1 MKITKK
7 ELSPLHAILTVAVTK
22 EDYSEKVENLLKDY
36 RKRASIPG
44 FRKGQVPMSLIKKQY
59 EQGVK
64 AEEINKLLQQSL
76 SEYIQKEKLDLLG
89 NVLPKE
95 VEDFDWNNEPLSFE
109 YEIGLAPAVEPAFP
123 SKKTINHY
131 EITVSDKSLNEQVE
145 RLRKQYGTLETQAEA
160 TTDSEITATVTFEDQ
175 SNKATFIVKDLKGKK
190 NQSALVG
197 KKVGESLNLKTKGLF
212 EETSVLARVLG
223 VAADEAEKR
232 TAEISLSIE
241 EINLRKAAALDQ
253 AFYDKLF
260 GADKVTSEAEM
271 KQRIKEDSEAQFEQ
285 QSDQKLMNDVTE
297 KLIEETKFDL
307 PKEFLIKWMQHGGE
321 KPLTEE
327 EALAEYERTEKGIR
341 YQLLESKLIEQ
352 HGIKIEFEDLKE
364 FTKGYVASQMAQ
376 FGRMN
381 PTDEE
386 LESITASIMQNEEEV
401 RRLSSQ
407 LINERILDLFK
418 EKAKL
423 KKKKVTFEEFAKE
436 AYA

>member
-7 ELSPLHAILTVAVTK
+7 ELSLLHAILTVAVTK

-160 TTDSEITATVTFEDQ
+160 TVDSEITATVTFEDQ
-175 SNKATFIVKDLKGKK
+175 SNKATFSVKDLKGKK

>member
-7 ELSPLHAILTVAVTK
+7 ELSLLHAILTVAVTK

-131 EITVSDKSLNEQVE
+131 EITVADKSLNEQVE

-160 TTDSEITATVTFEDQ
+160 TVDSEITATVTFEDQ
-175 SNKATFIVKDLKGKK
+175 SNKATFSVKDLKGKK

>member
-95 VEDFDWNNEPLSFE
+95 VEDFDWNNDPLTFE

-131 EITVSDKSLNEQVE
+131 EITVSDKSLKEQVE

-160 TTDSEITATVTFEDQ
+160 TADSEITATVTFDDQ
-175 SNKATFIVKDLKGKK
+175 TNKATFSVKDLKGKK
-190 NQSALVG
+190 NQSAFIG
-197 KKVGESLNLKTKGLF
+197 KKVGESLSLKTKGLF

-223 VAADEAEKR
+223 VAADEAEKLS
-232 TAEISLSIE
+232 TEISFAIE

-260 GADKVTSEAEM
+260 GADKVTSEDEM

-285 QSDQKLMNDVTE
+285 QSDQKLMNDITE
-297 KLIEETKFDL
+297 KLIEESKFDL

-327 EALAEYERTEKGIR
+327 EAMAEYDRTEKGIR

>member
-7 ELSPLHAILTVAVTK
+7 ELSPLHAILNVAVTK

-95 VEDFDWNNEPLSFE
+95 VEDFDWNNDPLTFE
-109 YEIGLAPAVEPAFP
+109 YEIGLAPAIEPAFP

-145 RLRKQYGTLETQAEA
+145 RLRKQYGSLETQAEA
-160 TTDSEITATVTFEDQ
+160 TSDSEITATVTFEDQ
-175 SNKATFIVKDLKGKK
+175 SNKATFSVKHLKGKK
-190 NQSALVG
+190 NQSAFIG
-197 KKVGESLNLKTKGLF
+197 KKVGENLSLKTKGLF
-212 EETSVLARVLG
+212 EETSVLSRVLG
-223 VAADEAEKR
+223 VAADEAEKLS
-232 TAEISLSIE
+232 TEISFAIE

-260 GADKVTSEAEM
+260 GADKVTSEDEM

-297 KLIEETKFDL
+297 KLIEESKFDL

-418 EKAKL
+418 ERAKL

>member
-7 ELSPLHAILTVAVTK
+7 ELSPLHAILTIAVTK

-95 VEDFDWNNEPLSFE
+95 VEDFDWNNDPLTFE

-131 EITVSDKSLNEQVE
+131 EITVSDKSLKEQVE

-160 TTDSEITATVTFEDQ
+160 TADSEITATVTFDDQ
-175 SNKATFIVKDLKGKK
+175 TNKATFSVKDLKGKK
-190 NQSALVG
+190 NQSAFIG
-197 KKVGESLNLKTKGLF
+197 KKVGENLSLKTKGLF

-223 VAADEAEKR
+223 VAADEAEKLS
-232 TAEISLSIE
+232 TEISFAIE

-260 GADKVTSEAEM
+260 GADKVTSEDEM

-297 KLIEETKFDL
+297 KLIEESKFDL

-327 EALAEYERTEKGIR
+327 EAMAEYERTEKGIR

>member
-175 SNKATFIVKDLKGKK
+175 SNKATFSVKDLKGKK

-197 KKVGESLNLKTKGLF
+197 KKVGESLSLKTKGLF

-241 EINLRKAAALDQ
+241 EINLRKAATLNQ

-423 KKKKVTFEEFAKE
+423 KKKKLTFEEFAKE

>member
-95 VEDFDWNNEPLSFE
+95 VEDFDWNNDPLTFE

-131 EITVSDKSLNEQVE
+131 EITVSDKSLKEQVE

-160 TTDSEITATVTFEDQ
+160 TADSEITATVTFDDQ
-175 SNKATFIVKDLKGKK
+175 TNKATFSVKDLKGKK
-190 NQSALVG
+190 NQSAFIG
-197 KKVGESLNLKTKGLF
+197 KKVGESLSLKTKGLF

-223 VAADEAEKR
+223 VAADEAEKLS
-232 TAEISLSIE
+232 TEISFAIE

-260 GADKVTSEAEM
+260 GADKVTSEDEM

-297 KLIEETKFDL
+297 KLIEESKFDL
-307 PKEFLIKWMQHGGE
+307 PKKFLIKWMQHGGE

-327 EALAEYERTEKGIR
+327 EAMAEYERTEKGIR

>member
-22 EDYSEKVENLLKDY
+22 EDYSEKVDNLLKDY

-95 VEDFDWNNEPLSFE
+95 VEDFDWNNDPLTFE

-131 EITVSDKSLNEQVE
+131 EITVSDKSLKEQVE

-160 TTDSEITATVTFEDQ
+160 TADSEITATVTFEDQ
-175 SNKATFIVKDLKGKK
+175 SNKATFSVKDLKGKK
-190 NQSALVG
+190 NQSAFIG
-197 KKVGESLNLKTKGLF
+197 KKVGENLSLKTKGLF

-223 VAADEAEKR
+223 VAADEAEKIN
-232 TAEISLSIE
+232 AEINFAIE

-260 GADKVTSEAEM
+260 GADKVTSEDEM

-297 KLIEETKFDL
+297 KLIEESKFDL

-327 EALAEYERTEKGIR
+327 EAVAEYERTEKGIR

-352 HGIKIEFEDLKE
+352 NGIKIEFEDLKE

>member
-95 VEDFDWNNEPLSFE
+95 VEDFDWNNDPLTFE

-131 EITVSDKSLNEQVE
+131 EITVSDKSLKEQVE
-145 RLRKQYGTLETQAEA
+145 RLRTQYGTLETQAEA
-160 TTDSEITATVTFEDQ
+160 TADSEITATVTFEDQ
-175 SNKATFIVKDLKGKK
+175 SNKATFSVKDLKGKK
-190 NQSALVG
+190 NQSAFIG
-197 KKVGESLNLKTKGLF
+197 KKVGENLSLKTKGLF

-223 VAADEAEKR
+223 VAADEAEKLN
-232 TAEISLSIE
+232 AEINFAIE

-260 GADKVTSEAEM
+260 GADKVTSEDEM

-297 KLIEETKFDL
+297 KLIEESKFDL

-327 EALAEYERTEKGIR
+327 EAVAEYERTEKGIR

-352 HGIKIEFEDLKE
+352 NDIKIEFEDLKE

>member
-95 VEDFDWNNEPLSFE
+95 VEDFDWNNDPLTFE

-131 EITVSDKSLNEQVE
+131 EITVSDKSLKEQVE

-160 TTDSEITATVTFEDQ
+160 TADSEITATVTFDDQ
-175 SNKATFIVKDLKGKK
+175 TNKATFSVKDLKGKK
-190 NQSALVG
+190 NQSAFIG
-197 KKVGESLNLKTKGLF
+197 KKVGESLSLKTKGLF

-223 VAADEAEKR
+223 VAADEAEKLS
-232 TAEISLSIE
+232 TEISFAIE

-260 GADKVTSEAEM
+260 GADKVTSEDEM

-285 QSDQKLMNDVTE
+285 QSDQKLMNDITE
-297 KLIEETKFDL
+297 KLIEESKFDL

-327 EALAEYERTEKGIR
+327 EAMAEYERTEKGIR

>member
-95 VEDFDWNNEPLSFE
+95 VEDFDWNNDPLTFE

-131 EITVSDKSLNEQVE
+131 EITVSDKSLKEQVE

-160 TTDSEITATVTFEDQ
+160 TADSEITATVTFDDQ
-175 SNKATFIVKDLKGKK
+175 TNKATFSVKDLKGKK
-190 NQSALVG
+190 NQSAFIG
-197 KKVGESLNLKTKGLF
+197 KKVGESLSLKTKGLF
-212 EETSVLARVLG
+212 EETTVLARVLG
-223 VAADEAEKR
+223 VAADEAEKLS
-232 TAEISLSIE
+232 TEISFAIE

-260 GADKVTSEAEM
+260 GADKVTTEDEM

>member
-95 VEDFDWNNEPLSFE
+95 VEDFDWNNDPLTFE

-131 EITVSDKSLNEQVE
+131 EITVSDKSLKEQVE

-160 TTDSEITATVTFEDQ
+160 TADSEITATVTFDDQ
-175 SNKATFIVKDLKGKK
+175 TNKATFSVKDLKGKK
-190 NQSALVG
+190 NQSAFIG
-197 KKVGESLNLKTKGLF
+197 KKVGESLSLKTKGLF

-223 VAADEAEKR
+223 VAADEAEKLS
-232 TAEISLSIE
+232 TEISFAIE

-260 GADKVTSEAEM
+260 GADKVTTEDEM

-327 EALAEYERTEKGIR
+327 EVLAEYERTEKGIR